1 LTWGEAGMDASTRG
15 TMTRFD
21 FDKVSRQYDDWYDG
35 PVGRVYDRIEKRAVA
50 EALGSRP
57 EGRRMLE
64 IGCGTGH
71 WTNFFSELGLEV
83 FGVDLSLGMMRVA
96 QSKRIVRARFAL
108 ADASSL
114 PFPNGSF
121 DVGCAITTLEFVSD
135 AQAVLEEFARCVRPG
150 GRIVVGVLN
159 RVSLLAWLRR
169 RRGSPVFREAR
180 LMSAGELLRLLAGFG
195 DASVLSTTFVLP
207 WRGLLWLS
215 RVLDAAGRILR
226 LPFGDFLVGTVK
238 LERSREVKE

>member
-1 LTWGEAGMDASTRG
+1 
-15 TMTRFD
+15 MTPFD
-21 FDKVSRQYDDWYDG
+21 FDNVAGRYDDWYGG

-50 EALGSRP
+50 EALGSSP
-57 EGRRMLE
+57 KGRRMLE

-71 WTNFFSELGLEV
+71 WAEFFSELGLEV

-96 QSKRIVRARFAL
+96 QSKGIVRARFAL

-114 PFPNGSF
+114 PFPSSSF

-135 AQAVLEEFARCVRPG
+135 ASVVLEELTRCVRPG

-169 RRGSPVFREAR
+169 RRGSPVVRESR
-180 LMSAGELLRLLAGFG
+180 LMTAGELLRLLAGLG
-195 DASVLSTTFVLP
+195 DASVLSTAFVLP

-215 RVLDAAGRILR
+215 RVLDAVGRILR

-238 LERSREVKE
+238 VERSREVKE